1 MLGRQNN
8 QERRAFFG
16 GEEVKPHSE
25 TGVGE
30 RGGATT
36 KRARRD
42 RASSASSKPSSGDK
56 SATHSIHL
64 SLLLRQWE
72 PPPFLLLFLPPP
84 FRSVRRLPFLMQT
97 NSPSSSVPTDRGEGG
112 TDSGRTTQQ
121 GPSPSHSALARRCRR
136 RNACFKDT

>member
-16 GEEVKPHSE
+16 GGEVKPHSE

-56 SATHSIHL
+56 SATPSIHL
-64 SLLLRQWE
+64 SLSSFVSGSHR
-72 PPPFLLLFLPPP
+72 PSSSSSPP

-97 NSPSSSVPTDRGEGG
+97 NSPSSSVPTDRSEGG